1 MRPNVVLTFAAAC
14 IVTAGAF
21 AQVSNPQ
28 PTTAPSTPATPSTLV
43 NWPIQLNYRENYS
56 VLSEHNMFLRERG
69 RRDSGRNSSS
79 TQPAR
84 SAEQSYVL
92 RGVVMEGNEPRAY
105 FEDLNH
111 SSGVVK
117 VGIGESLGRGKI
129 SDISIDAVAF
139 QLEGRDAVWVQI
151 GSDLT
156 GSTSSAG
163 TAATTMPSGPIDPN
177 APGLTLEQR
186 MKARRMQE
194 MNRH

>member
-1 MRPNVVLTFAAAC
+1 MSRNVEQTFAAAC

-28 PTTAPSTPATPSTLV
+28 PTTAPSTPSTPSTLV
-43 NWPIQLNYRENYS
+43 NWPIQLNNRENNS

-117 VGIGESLGRGKI
+117 VGIGETLGRGKI
-129 SDISIDAVAF
+129 SVISIDGFAF
-139 QLEGRDAVWVQI
+139 LVVGRDAVWVLI
-151 GSDLT
+151 VSDLF
-156 GSTSSAG
+156 GST
-163 TAATTMPSGPIDPN
+163 
-177 APGLTLEQR
+177 
-186 MKARRMQE
+186 
-194 MNRH
+194 